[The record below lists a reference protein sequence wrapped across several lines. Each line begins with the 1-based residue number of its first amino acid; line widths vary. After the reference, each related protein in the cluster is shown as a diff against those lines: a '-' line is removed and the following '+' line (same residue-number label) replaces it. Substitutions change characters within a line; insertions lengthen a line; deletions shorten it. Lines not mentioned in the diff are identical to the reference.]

1 MRTRWM
7 GIKDGRR
14 DDDDSQMTEETRKM
28 NELRTRWK
36 LSTMGVEWKNER
48 VAVGGERVGF
58 LRN

>member
-14 DDDDSQMTEETRKM
+14 DDDDSQMTGETRKM

-36 LSTMGVEWKNER
+36 LPTMGVERKNER
-48 VAVGGERVGF
+48 VAVGG
-58 LRN
+58 